1 MIDEHN
7 IKINNI
13 ETKPL
18 RKTEVSTPNDITF
31 IFFFDKLHMHLM
43 SFEPT
48 ISPSFFSFIDNYTC
62 TKWVLNND
70 LTLHLALTLG
80 GVAI

>member
-1 MIDEHN
+1 MTDKHN
-7 IKINNI
+7 MKINKI
-13 ETKPL
+13 ETKTF

-31 IFFFDKLHMHLM
+31 G
-43 SFEPT
+43 SFH
-48 ISPSFFSFIDNYTC
+48 STC